1 MEMAA
6 HTAFWHER
14 FCLRGFAYC
23 LPAFKIMKRCL
34 LIVVGFCLFTVQVQ
48 AQDKIDKSKKALT
61 ESEGVNYNKQSTSQ
75 TSSSSA
81 SSSCDSAGL
90 GESVGGAVAEL
101 LFKCTIGAVWYGLVG
116 NYNNEDHL
124 ANDLTEYPFYEAE
137 AGNYYNP
144 KFGEGSVYVFR
155 ADVKDKFIYSS
166 NDLLGNHLELK
177 VRPFQYFYLKA
188 DYYQIYEFQKL
199 AGTYV
204 DGKFT
209 LGENI
214 GDLGGVN
221 AAYDGLQLY
230 LKEKGNPGLIDGYTP
245 EQRFF
250 ISWATIWRTKMR
262 DEAIKNQVKTDP
274 HSPGMYRAYVPLQNV
289 DAFYEAFGIK
299 EGDGMYVAPDK
310 RVKIW

>member
-1 MEMAA
+1 
-6 HTAFWHER
+6 
-14 FCLRGFAYC
+14 
-23 LPAFKIMKRCL
+23 MKRCL

-81 SSSCDSAGL
+81 SSSSDSAGL
-90 GESVGGAVAEL
+90 GESVGGAVVEL

-199 AGTYV
+199 AGTSDNLSLFYFNFAY
-204 DGKFT
+204 DRLRFERFNLGWT
-209 LGENI
+209 LGASYVGSDVNRAGISFGANAEYFLKKNI
-214 GDLGGVN
+214 SFMAGAKWSFINNEPVHAYEFESRWHKKNYYITAGFEHLRIASPQYNFVTLGAGV
-221 AAYDGLQLY
+221 Y
-230 LKEKGNPGLIDGYTP
+230 
-245 EQRFF
+245 F
-250 ISWATIWRTKMR
+250 
-262 DEAIKNQVKTDP
+262 
-274 HSPGMYRAYVPLQNV
+274 
-289 DAFYEAFGIK
+289 
-299 EGDGMYVAPDK
+299 
-310 RVKIW
+310 